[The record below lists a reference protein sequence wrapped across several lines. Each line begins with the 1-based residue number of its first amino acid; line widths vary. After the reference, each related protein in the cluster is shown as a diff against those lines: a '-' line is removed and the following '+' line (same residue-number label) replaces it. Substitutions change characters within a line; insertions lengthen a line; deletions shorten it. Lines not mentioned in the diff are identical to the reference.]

1 MIFAPHILQSKTV
14 TPPNRD
20 EFGRVIASDSSEK
33 WITVC
38 ACRCDDNTT
47 KEFKSEN
54 GEVFRPQYHV
64 VCAGIHD
71 IKAGEYVRCIVGDE
85 VRGEGEVYVP
95 HKLNYL
101 PYTEVYL
108 K

>member
-1 MIFAPHILQSKTV
+1 MYFAPHILQRKTV

-20 EFGRVIASDSSEK
+20 EFGRVIAPDSSEE

-64 VCAGIHD
+64 VCAGNQD

-85 VRGEGEVYVP
+85 VRGEGEVSVF
-95 HKLNYL
+95 KKTNYYK
-101 PYTEVYL
+101 YTEL
-108 K
+108 WM